1 MINLGDTYV
10 FINSED
16 PDDSMNGQTVKVV
29 RVDDRPRT
37 VKAIGDI
44 LYRVESPD
52 GNRFRFVFEEDLHAT
67 ID

>member
-29 RVDDRPRT
+29 RVDDRRNAI
-37 VKAIGDI
+37 KACGDI
-44 LYRVESPD
+44 MYRVVSPE
-52 GNRFRFVFEEDLHAT
+52 GARYAFEEELHAT